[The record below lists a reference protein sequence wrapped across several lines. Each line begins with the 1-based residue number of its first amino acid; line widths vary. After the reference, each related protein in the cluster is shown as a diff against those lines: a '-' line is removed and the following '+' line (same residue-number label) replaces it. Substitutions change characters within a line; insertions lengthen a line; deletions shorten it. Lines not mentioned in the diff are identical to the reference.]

1 MQNVENTVQNPNAEL
16 NQDRTLAD
24 GMQNPENESH
34 RIWYEQLL
42 EKMRQRNSPR
52 FIETLRVAELL
63 SETNTLGVHRLIEVF
78 GREFV
83 SAKAEE
89 AMNLFQEAKNRGP
102 EAYIASKE
110 GTAVATKKGQPRS
123 LGGVFFYLMNQ
134 HAERLGVVWS
144 GLNVPK
150 PPNSILYT
158 YRPQFPKVK
167 VKKPPSSE
175 AAPRNEQ
182 FDTETQTE
190 KPVPITTVAKAANQG
205 QSEPS
210 EVKMAVVPSA
220 SVAPKT
226 ASIAQPSAQGSEKK
240 ANQPTEAVPT
250 PPSNTVKPS
259 RATLKVVGP
268 IVGKPK
274 PQPNGQVG
282 IIELVLKSEMNQG
295 LPKGLPNL
303 GSTRVVVWCTEKQ
316 FNKIKKTVTPESR
329 FIAEGEMAAAVG
341 ADLTPFVRLICM
353 KLSTV
358 EYDQALRNSAA
369 QNQSVS

>member
-134 HAERLGVVWS
+134 HAGWLGVVWS
-144 GLNVPK
+144 GLDVPK

-158 YRPQFPKVK
+158 L
-167 VKKPPSSE
+167 
-175 AAPRNEQ
+175 
-182 FDTETQTE
+182 
-190 KPVPITTVAKAANQG
+190 
-205 QSEPS
+205 QST
-210 EVKMAVVPSA
+210 K
-220 SVAPKT
+220 
-226 ASIAQPSAQGSEKK
+226 
-240 ANQPTEAVPT
+240 
-250 PPSNTVKPS
+250 
-259 RATLKVVGP
+259 
-268 IVGKPK
+268 IV
-274 PQPNGQVG
+274 
-282 IIELVLKSEMNQG
+282 ELGRS
-295 LPKGLPNL
+295 
-303 GSTRVVVWCTEKQ
+303 
-316 FNKIKKTVTPESR
+316 
-329 FIAEGEMAAAVG
+329 
-341 ADLTPFVRLICM
+341 
-353 KLSTV
+353 
-358 EYDQALRNSAA
+358 LRNL
-369 QNQSVS
+369 Q